1 MPVLELLPPIP
12 GLEFQDDGH
21 AYFYDSARFGRVRPD
36 SVSQVMSAT
45 GAKTFNP
52 SAWRHSLITRDGMTP
67 AEAEAHCEHVR
78 KTRAYIGTTFHL
90 LAQHQLLYESIHDS
104 GVAGVSDEDTEAL
117 AMFGCFM
124 EQFYHRIGKVYIV
137 EQPLIHRGALYVGTP
152 DLLAEV
158 DGRLTLVDW
167 KTHRAGQGRVR
178 PEWLIQQGAYVAL
191 IKSCYGVDV
200 HHGGNLLVAA
210 DAVKLQ
216 PWNSADLR
224 QGQSLFFGF
233 LAEHHARQA
242 ALGSELHHAA
252 LTAISPMFSLSPSP

>member
-78 KTRAYIGTTFHL
+78 KTRAQIGTNFHA
-90 LAQHQLLYESIHDS
+90 LAQGTLMGHDLDRALYESFEGEPGLMHDRW
-104 GVAGVSDEDTEAL
+104 L
-117 AMFGCFM
+117 
-124 EQFYHRIGKVYIV
+124 EQLYPRIWKVLII
-137 EQPLIHRGALYVGTP
+137 EQPLIHRCALYVGTP

-216 PWNSADLR
+216 SWNNADLR
-224 QGQSLFFGF
+224 HGQSLFFGF